1 MYYKLVDIVIEKGWK
16 IKFVKLCPIPQRKYI
31 KMYLNETTEGRKL
44 PYLPHPHPQLKIQKF
59 IVANSNG
66 LQDSIFFSR
75 VL

>member
-1 MYYKLVDIVIEKGWK
+1 
-16 IKFVKLCPIPQRKYI
+16 
-31 KMYLNETTEGRKL
+31 MYLNETTEGRKL
-44 PYLPHPHPQLKIQKF
+44 PYLPHPHPQLKIQNF